1 MDPTD
6 FTDLVRA
13 VTADAPP
20 VTVTLVLPVDGAS
33 PDRGPDG
40 IAARRLART
49 AVAALTA
56 GGDGL
61 PEVDRDTMADLA
73 DRLDEV
79 ADEVGMRLDRRVRGE
94 GLACVV
100 TPRTARIVG
109 LTHTPRERVVVE
121 TEPTLIDPL
130 LDAVTADA
138 DVDVLVLSTGGGAT
152 AGTRLLRLTDHELTE
167 PAGTGLPMEHDVRDH
182 GEPRK
187 EEPPDDRIR
196 DAYVDDFL
204 RRVDERLV
212 ALPEADR
219 RIVGVD
225 VGPDAAAQRM
235 AASLLEAAV
244 VAHERW
250 RSWFPSEDDCREESG
265 NTISAHGETEQVLLE
280 EPCAF
285 PDGPPLRCFLLVDLG
300 YPAGAAHGYLRLDQL
315 VFDAATG
322 TRLTLAQIFA
332 PASLD
337 VAGARDLVDDIVAH
351 LDGAGWEVE
360 LERARP
366 IQEGLVIS
374 FAPYEAGPYADGTRQ
389 LFVPW
394 DVLTTPEA

>member
-1 MDPTD
+1 MDRTD
-6 FTDLVRA
+6 FAELVRA

-20 VTVTLVLPVDGAS
+20 VTVTLVLPVDGSS

-40 IAARRLART
+40 IAIRRLART

-61 PEVDRDTMADLA
+61 PAIDRDTMAALA

-79 ADEVGMRLDRRVRGE
+79 ADQVGTRLDRRIRGE

-100 TPRTARIVG
+100 TPTQARVVG
-109 LTHTPRERVVVE
+109 LTHTPRERVIVE

-152 AGTRLLRLTDHELTE
+152 DGTRLLRLTDHELTE
-167 PAGTGLPMEHDVRDH
+167 PAGTGLPMQHDVRDH

-212 ALPEADR
+212 ALPESDRARPLVVVGTAELRDRFAAVRSAISDGRVIADVDGNHDRLPESQLVDAVRAALDEAR
-219 RIVGVD
+219 RGRAI
-225 VGPDAAAQRM
+225 
-235 AASLLEAAV
+235 AAV
-244 VAHERW
+244 VE
-250 RSWFPSEDDCREESG
+250 
-265 NTISAHGETEQVLLE
+265 LE
-280 EPCAF
+280 EL
-285 PDGPPLRCFLLVDLG
+285 PPQRRAGGTDVDALAAEGRVHRLLVED
-300 YPAGAAHGYLRLDQL
+300 GAADETTVDGVVVTGRIART
-315 VFDAATG
+315 VRAAHDTG
-322 TRLTLAQIFA
+322 AEVVVVP
-332 PASLD
+332 PASLGQRGGI
-337 VAGARDLVDDIVAH
+337 AA
-351 LDGAGWEVE
+351 
-360 LERARP
+360 
-366 IQEGLVIS
+366 
-374 FAPYEAGPYADGTRQ
+374 
-389 LFVPW
+389 
-394 DVLTTPEA
+394 VLRW